1 MITSRLDCGLEIK
14 CYLNRALRKLEKR
27 GRCMDEGG
35 KKDDRREGQDWER
48 KHVRLNRLVNRW
60 AVLILLVCSDRKG
73 M

>member
-35 KKDDRREGQDWER
+35 EKRRSQGRTGLGKETCKIKSSREQVGSF
-48 KHVRLNRLVNRW
+48 N
-60 AVLILLVCSDRKG
+60 LIG